1 MASANKV
8 ILLGHL
14 GTKPEVAYT
23 QNGTAVCNMRLAT
36 NHVYKDR
43 EGNKQEHTNWINLKS
58 FGRQAEVCSQYLNK
72 GRQIYVEGR
81 LQTDSYEDSRGV
93 RRTKAEVITNQV
105 VFLSEQNN
113 RGRMELPDPGH
124 ESHSSGAGD
133 GGGYGNGGN
142 GGNGGGHGH
151 GGGSED
157 GYISG
162 GSGNGG
168 SGNGNGGSGN
178 GNGGNGGNGNGGTS
192 HWVGSPDE
200 SIPLAEPAEDD

>member
-58 FGRQAEVCSQYLNK
+58 FGRQAEVCGQYLNK

-81 LQTDSYEDSRGV
+81 LQTDSYEDGRGV

-105 VFLSEQNN
+105 VFLSEQNS
-113 RGRMELPDPGH
+113 GRMELSDPGH
-124 ESHSSGAGD
+124 GSHSNGAGGA
-133 GGGYGNGGN
+133 GGNGNGNGNGNGGN
-142 GGNGGGHGH
+142 GNGGHGNGGNDYGNG
-151 GGGSED
+151 
-157 GYISG
+157 
-162 GSGNGG
+162 GNGG
-168 SGNGNGGSGN
+168 SGNGNGYSDGTGT
-178 GNGGNGGNGNGGTS
+178 GGNGGTS
-192 HWVGSPDE
+192 HWASSGEP
-200 SIPLAEPAEDD
+200 IPLAEPAEDD

>member
-23 QNGTAVCNMRLAT
+23 QNGTAVCSMRLAT

-81 LQTDSYEDSRGV
+81 LQTDSYEDGRGV

-105 VFLSEQNN
+105 VFLSEQN

-124 ESHSSGAGD
+124 ESHSSGIGD

-142 GGNGGGHGH
+142 GGGHGNV
-151 GGGSED
+151 G
-157 GYISG
+157 
-162 GSGNGG
+162 
-168 SGNGNGGSGN
+168 GNGNGYVSG
-178 GNGGNGGNGNGGTS
+178 GNGNGGNGNGGTS
-192 HWVGSPDE
+192 HWVGSQGE